1 VNNLSGILVTLSIAS
16 FLISCSQEGGF
27 GVKSVLPEG
36 EIRGEFLSA
45 DENKSTIKIKSLA
58 MGPDLTDK
66 FSGSLNQ
73 ELELVVQ
80 PGDLALLQNNKIFR
94 GKLQETFS
102 GSLGKSFLLH
112 YIWPDDR
119 AERIR
124 LNNVNRL
131 LRRDTLSM
139 GQDVIRTVGD
149 QVPPFALYDQD
160 GRVLTS
166 EYFDGSIT
174 VLNFIFTRCS
184 VSDMCPASTRKMKKL
199 QELSSQKKIP
209 FIQFLSVSLDSE
221 FDSPGVLKTYAR
233 GYGLS
238 EANFKLGTARKTVID
253 DITRQL
259 GISRKKEDG
268 QPLDH
273 TMRTMIINA
282 KRQIVYQ
289 VPGKSWSVKDFFSR
303 LQPDNG

>member
-1 VNNLSGILVTLSIAS
+1 MIKLIEFLTLVTIAS
-16 FLISCSQEGGF
+16 LSSSCSKEAGF
-27 GVKSVLPEG
+27 GAKSVLPDG

-45 DENKSTIKIKSLA
+45 DENKSTIKIKPLA
-58 MGPDLTDK
+58 MGSDLTDK
-66 FSGSLNQ
+66 FPGSLHK

-80 PGDLALLQNNKIFR
+80 PGDLTLLQNNKIFR

-102 GSLGKSFLLH
+102 GSLGKSYLLH

-119 AERIR
+119 ADRIR

-131 LRRDTLSM
+131 LRRDTLSL

-160 GRVLTS
+160 GRILTT
-166 EYFDGSIT
+166 EYFDGSVT

-184 VSDMCPASTRKMKKL
+184 VSDMCPLSTRKMKKL

-209 FIQFLSVSLDSE
+209 YIKFLSVSLDSE

-238 EANFKLGTARKTVID
+238 EENFKLGTARKPVID
-253 DITRQL
+253 DIVRQL

-273 TMRTMIINA
+273 TMRTMIVNS

-289 VPGKSWSVKDFFSR
+289 VPGKSWNVEDFLSR